1 MKSIVK
7 KDNLNTRTPFVVNSN
22 AEIDVLKN
30 RITELEALVKYYEE
44 QFRLAK
50 HKQFG
55 ASSEKSEYDVDQIN
69 LFNEAEATASK
80 DAPEPELVEV
90 EKHYRKRKR
99 CASDRLPDD
108 LPVEVIEH
116 KLPPPLFLSVP
127 YIRP

>member
-7 KDNLNTRTPFVVNSN
+7 KDDYNTRAPFVVNSN

-30 RITELEALVKYYEE
+30 KITELEALVKYYEE

-55 ASSEKSEYDVDQIN
+55 ASSEKSEYDVEQIN
-69 LFNEAEATASK
+69 LFNEAEASSSEKTL
-80 DAPEPELVEV
+80 EPELVEV

-108 LPVEVIEH
+108 LPVICSRRSNKAFSSKV
-116 KLPPPLFLSVP
+116 KT
-127 YIRP
+127 